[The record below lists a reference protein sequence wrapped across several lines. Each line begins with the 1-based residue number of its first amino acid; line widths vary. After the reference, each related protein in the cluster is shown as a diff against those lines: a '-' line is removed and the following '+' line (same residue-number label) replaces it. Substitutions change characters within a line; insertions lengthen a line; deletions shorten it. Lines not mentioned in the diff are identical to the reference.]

1 MQNAQLLNI
10 VKQFNLLISYK
21 HYQNKTKEVV
31 VMIPLYLLFMN

>member
-10 VKQFNLLISYK
+10 VKWLDLLMPYMQ
-21 HYQNKTKEVV
+21 YQNKTKEVV